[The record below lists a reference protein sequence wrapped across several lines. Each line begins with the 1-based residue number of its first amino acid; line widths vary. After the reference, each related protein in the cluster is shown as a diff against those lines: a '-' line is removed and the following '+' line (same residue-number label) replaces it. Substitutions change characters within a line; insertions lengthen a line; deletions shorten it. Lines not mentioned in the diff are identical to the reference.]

1 MPHFV
6 DAPWKVVLIL
16 RDHSHHSP
24 EDTGFCE
31 HCGQP
36 LPLPNSRE
44 PSYGKKRTDRVGITI
59 TVLLH
64 LLLVVIYLFQPHS
77 EKHAAPPSK
86 GEIVYISPLQTKST
100 PKQVAQKAS
109 KPVQV
114 KSAPVQMKRL
124 PNTITLPHEKPVEVV
139 KEPSK
144 DAPKETPKPPAPEVD
159 MMAAIEA
166 KRAAR
171 GGQSSQPAE
180 ETAAERGNRLATANI
195 AAANGR
201 SRGNDD
207 SESGGMFELTN
218 RTFHS
223 ADVKFRT
230 FNPNF
235 KRRWLKT
242 VTVEQGS
249 EVDLET
255 AIVKKMIAMIREER
269 TGDFEWDSHRLQR
282 LVKMSAR
289 VEDTAELQAFLMLE
303 MFPENHAGSRQARA
317 GGAR

>member
-1 MPHFV
+1 VPHFV
-6 DAPWKVVLIL
+6 DAPWKVVFIL

-24 EDTGFCE
+24 DDTGFCE

-36 LPLPNSRE
+36 LPATRL
-44 PSYGKKRTDRVGITI
+44 PSYGEKRTNRVGIGI
-59 TVLLH
+59 TVALH
-64 LLLVVIYLFQPHS
+64 LLLVIVYLFQPKM
-77 EKHAAPPSK
+77 EKHATPPSK
-86 GEIVYISPLQTKST
+86 GEIVYIAPLATK
-100 PKQVAQKAS
+100 PKQKESAKAS
-109 KPVQV
+109 KPVKV
-114 KSAPVQMKRL
+114 KTAPVQMKRL

-144 DAPKETPKPPAPEVD
+144 EAPKETPKPPAPEVD

-171 GGQSSQPAE
+171 GATQSTQPAE
-180 ETAAERGNRLATANI
+180 ETASERGNRLAKANI
-195 AAANGR
+195 AAANGK

-218 RTFHS
+218 RTYHS

-269 TGDFEWDSHRLQR
+269 TGDIDWDSHRQQR
-282 LVKMSAR
+282 IVKLSAR
-289 VEDTAELQAFLMLE
+289 IEDTAELTAFLMSE
-303 MFPENHAGSRQARA
+303 MFPEHRVVR
-317 GGAR
+317 R